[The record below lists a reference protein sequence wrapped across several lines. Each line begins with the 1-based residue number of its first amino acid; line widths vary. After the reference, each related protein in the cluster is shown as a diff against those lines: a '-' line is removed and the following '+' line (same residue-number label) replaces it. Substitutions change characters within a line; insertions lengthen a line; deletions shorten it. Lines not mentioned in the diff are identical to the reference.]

1 MDNDWKKRLGMVY
14 STNADFQYESGD
26 QEETET
32 LSPQQQ
38 VLYVSLDKKNRKGKK
53 VTLVEGFKG
62 TIDDLKSLAK
72 ELKSSCGVGGSVGV
86 KQILIQGDFRDRVI
100 TLLLDKGFTV
110 KRKGGYKLLLADC
123 NASKRSIGP
132 LCLWSGGGDGSSGGY
147 LILQN
152 RRG

>member
-110 KRKGGYKLLLADC
+110 KRKGG
-123 NASKRSIGP
+123 
-132 LCLWSGGGDGSSGGY
+132 
-147 LILQN
+147 
-152 RRG
+152 